1 MNEEDRKEIEK
12 TILIILS
19 CIRSKRT
26 KEFLSRVLR
35 PSMEYCYYLGKE
47 SLQRNT
53 KKRKTK

>member
-12 TILIILS
+12 TITTILN

-26 KEFLSRVLR
+26 KEFLGRVLR

-53 KKRKTK
+53 KKRK